1 MSVVLALTTEARAAA
16 SGIVRLVRGD
26 AAWDQGFDFTTSGFV
41 RSFIGPV
48 LALPLYVGAVALV
61 ERPASDAM
69 LWQAALAHL
78 LDTFGFPLL
87 LAAIASPMRFKA
99 GFAAFV
105 TVSNW
110 AALYL
115 NIVLA
120 AASLFALLGSSGE
133 QAFSWCSLLLLCLS
147 VLIVWRTARETLS
160 HELAPIVLVVVL
172 SLAWG
177 AFADVGAQRMMG
189 G

>member
-1 MSVVLALTTEARAAA
+1 MPALTEARAAA

-26 AAWDQGFDFTTSGFV
+26 PAWAEGFDFTTAGFV
-41 RSFIGPV
+41 RSFLAPV
-48 LALPLYVGAVALV
+48 VALPLYVAAVALV
-61 ERPASDAM
+61 ERPAADAM

-87 LAAIASPMRFKA
+87 LALISGPMRFKA

-115 NIVLA
+115 NMALA
-120 AASLFALLGSSGE
+120 AASLFALLGPPGG

-147 VLIVWRTARETLS
+147 VLITWRIARETLS
-160 HELAPIVLVVVL
+160 HELAAIVLVVVL

-177 AFADVGAQRMMG
+177 AFADVGAQRLIG
-189 G
+189 

>member
-1 MSVVLALTTEARAAA
+1 MFALTLEARAAA

-26 AAWDQGFDFTTSGFV
+26 STWHEGFDFTTAGFV

-48 LALPLYVGAVALV
+48 LALPLYVAAVALV
-61 ERPASDAM
+61 ERPSSDGL

-78 LDTFGFPLL
+78 LDAFGFPVL
-87 LAAIASPMRFKA
+87 LAVIAGPMRFKA
-99 GFAAFV
+99 GYAAFV
-105 TVSNW
+105 TVNNW

-115 NIVLA
+115 NVALA
-120 AASLFALLGSSGE
+120 GASLFALLGPAGE
-133 QAFSWCSLLLLCLS
+133 QAFSLCSLVLLCLS
-147 VLIVWRTARETLS
+147 VLIVWRLARETLS

-177 AFADVGAQRMMG
+177 AFADLGAQRLMG

>member
-1 MSVVLALTTEARAAA
+1 MLALTLEARAAA

-26 AAWDQGFDFTTSGFV
+26 AAWDQGFDFTTAGFV
-41 RSFIGPV
+41 RAFVGPV
-48 LALPLYVGAVALV
+48 LALPLYVAAVALV
-61 ERPASDAM
+61 EHPTSDAV
-69 LWQAALAHL
+69 LWQAAAAHL

-87 LAAIASPMRFKA
+87 LAAISGPMRFKA

-105 TVSNW
+105 TVINW

-115 NIVLA
+115 NVALLA
-120 AASLFALLGSSGE
+120 AALLALLGPPGE
-133 QAFSWCSLLLLCLS
+133 QAFSLCSLVLLCLS
-147 VLIVWRTARETLS
+147 VLITWRTARETLS

-177 AFADVGAQRMMG
+177 AFADLGAQRLIG

>member
-1 MSVVLALTTEARAAA
+1 MLALTLEARAAA
-16 SGIVRLVRGD
+16 TGIVRLVRGD
-26 AAWDQGFDFTTSGFV
+26 PAWDHGFDFTTAGFV

-48 LALPLYVGAVALV
+48 LALPLYVSAVALV
-61 ERPASDAM
+61 EHPSSDGV

-78 LDTFGFPLL
+78 LDAFGFPLL
-87 LAAIASPMRFKA
+87 LAAISGPMRFKA
-99 GFAAFV
+99 GYAAFV

-115 NIVLA
+115 NVALLA
-120 AASLFALLGSSGE
+120 SSLFALLGPSGE
-133 QAFSWCSLLLLCLS
+133 QAFSLCSLLLLCLS
-147 VLIVWRTARETLS
+147 VLVTWRIARETLS

-177 AFADVGAQRMMG
+177 AFADLGAQRLMG

>member
-1 MSVVLALTTEARAAA
+1 MLALTLEARAAA

-26 AAWDQGFDFTTSGFV
+26 PAWDQGFDFTTSGFI

-48 LALPLYVGAVALV
+48 LALPLYVAAVALV
-61 ERPASDAM
+61 EHPSS
-69 LWQAALAHL
+69 LLQAALAHL
-78 LDTFGFPLL
+78 LDAFGFPLL
-87 LAAIASPMRFKA
+87 LAIISGPMRLKA

-105 TVSNW
+105 TVNNW

-115 NIVLA
+115 NVALA
-120 AASLFALLGSSGE
+120 LASLFALLGSSGE
-133 QAFSWCSLLLLCLS
+133 QVFSLCSLLLLCLS
-147 VLIVWRTARETLS
+147 VLIVWRIAHETLS
-160 HELAPIVLVVVL
+160 QELAPIVLVVVL

-177 AFADVGAQRMMG
+177 AFADVGAQRLTG